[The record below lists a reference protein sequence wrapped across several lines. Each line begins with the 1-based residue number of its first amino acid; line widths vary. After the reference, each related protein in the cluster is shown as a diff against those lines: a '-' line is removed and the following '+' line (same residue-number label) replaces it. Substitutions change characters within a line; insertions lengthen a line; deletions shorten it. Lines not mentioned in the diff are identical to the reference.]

1 MVKLH
6 KFFEE
11 FCEIKKSCQQKS
23 LCGDVFYF
31 DKKLKLYEKSLIKK
45 SNCDKLYSIH
55 KEYARGKPVDHT
67 ATYRCGKVLMLVIYG
82 IR

>member
-11 FCEIKKSCQQKS
+11 FCENLKICQQIFFVVMLLS
-23 LCGDVFYF
+23 

-67 ATYRCGKVLMLVIYG
+67 ATYRCGKVLMLVVYG